1 MIYQARVTEQAV
13 RNTLSDREKL
23 EKIEAILV
31 ALSDMAKNADDDT
44 FPVVCDA
51 FDTFYQI
58 KQELL
63 NKVKG
68 GA

>member
-1 MIYQARVTEQAV
+1 MIYQARATEQAV

-31 ALSDMAKNADDDT
+31 ALSDMAENADEDMY
-44 FPVVCDA
+44 PVVCDA
-51 FDTFYQI
+51 FDRFYKI

>member
-13 RNTLSDREKL
+13 RNALSDREKL

-58 KQELL
+58 KQDMLRTSKETP
-63 NKVKG
+63 
-68 GA
+68 

>member
-1 MIYQARVTEQAV
+1 MVYQARATEQAV
-13 RNTLSDREKL
+13 RNALSDQEKL

-31 ALSDMAKNADDDT
+31 ALSDMAENADDDT

>member
-13 RNTLSDREKL
+13 RNALSDQGKL

-31 ALSDMAKNADDDT
+31 ALSDMAENADDDT

-51 FDTFYQI
+51 FDTFYRM

-63 NKVKG
+63 RASKETP
-68 GA
+68 

>member
-1 MIYQARVTEQAV
+1 MIYQARATEQAV
-13 RNTLSDREKL
+13 RNALSDQEKL

-51 FDTFYQI
+51 FDRFYKI
-58 KQELL
+58 KQDMLRASKETP
-63 NKVKG
+63 
-68 GA
+68 

>member
-13 RNTLSDREKL
+13 RNALSDQEKL

-31 ALSDMAKNADDDT
+31 ALSDMAENADEEIY
-44 FPVVCDA
+44 PGVCDA

>member
-13 RNTLSDREKL
+13 RNALSDQEKL

-31 ALSDMAKNADDDT
+31 ALSDMAENADDDT

-51 FDTFYQI
+51 FDRFYKI